1 MNLAFRLLMSAAAF
15 AIAGA
20 PAFAAPAA
28 YTPGDDAHLVGL
40 SAPAF
45 SPDGRTIALVRTV
58 QDVAHDKSVATL
70 ALVDVAT
77 GTLTQPAKKRAGV
90 AQPAYAPDGTRL
102 AFLAEDK
109 QHHRQIDVLTLR
121 TGTLSQLT
129 KTAAGVQQFAW
140 RPDGKALAY
149 VTADPAPKAVAQ
161 HHDFFEITDDDYL
174 TRSDDPPSHLWL
186 VDANGTHSQRLTSGS
201 WSIST
206 SYPPSPPASPLS
218 WSPDGAHL
226 LFGRVPNTHD
236 GDAYRSETAV
246 LDLRTHTVS
255 ALTNRHEFESFAA
268 YAPDGTHVAY
278 LANRDNDPNN
288 ENGVYVSTLRNAE
301 PVEAGTGTL
310 LRAFDRNP
318 FRVQWLNPT
327 TMLVGAHDGT
337 RNALW
342 LLHTNDTLTRVDTG
356 AVAPN
361 QGFWLEAAVAKHG
374 ALAYVG
380 TTTTHP
386 AELYYQSTPTAAPRR
401 LTHVNDLA
409 AARALGKMVALRWTT
424 PNGMQHDGTLTYPA
438 HYVPGKKYPLV
449 LVVHGGPTFASTLT
463 WDSLAQSLAGRGL
476 FVFQPNYRGSDNEGN
491 AYQRAIYMDAGD
503 GPDHDVMAGLAAVEK
518 LGVVDP
524 NKIVVSG
531 WSYGGFMTSWLMTH
545 EHVWKAAF
553 SGAAVNDWVDMYD
566 LGDGNVQ
573 IGFNFKGSPHVGD
586 NLADYRAQSPITYA
600 TQVTCP
606 VLIVSDIGDA
616 RVPVTQSFRM
626 YRTLKDNGKNVRF
639 IGIPVNGHNPSDVV
653 RRIDR
658 ERLWTDWAATAIR

>member
-1 MNLAFRLLMSAAAF
+1 MHQALRLLTIAAAL
-15 AIAGA
+15 AVVSA
-20 PAFAAPAA
+20 PALAIPPV
-28 YTPGDDAHLVGL
+28 YTPADDAHLVGL
-40 SAPAF
+40 SAPTF

-70 ALVDVAT
+70 ALVDVVT
-77 GTLTQPAKKRAGV
+77 GALRQAAHGRVGV
-90 AQPAYAPDGTRL
+90 AQPAYAADGTRL

-109 QHHRQIDVLTLR
+109 RHHRQIEVLSLG
-121 TGTLSQLT
+121 TGILTQLT
-129 KTAAGVQQFAW
+129 KTAEGVQQFAW

-149 VTADPAPKAVAQ
+149 VTADPAPKAIAR

-174 TRSDDPPSHLWL
+174 TRRDDPPSHLWL
-186 VDANGTHSQRLTSGS
+186 VDANGTHARRLTSGR
-201 WSIST
+201 WSVST

-218 WSPDGAHL
+218 WSADGTHL

-246 LDLRTHTVS
+246 LDLRTFAVT
-255 ALTNRHEFESFAA
+255 ALTGRHEFESFAA

-288 ENGVYVSTLRNAE
+288 ENGVYITSLHG
-301 PVEAGTGTL
+301 GTGTL
-310 LRAFDRNP
+310 LRGFDHNP
-318 FRVQWLNPT
+318 FRVQWLTPT
-327 TMLVGAHDGT
+327 TMLVRAHEGT

-342 LLHTNDTLTRVDTG
+342 LLRTDDTITRVDTLV
-356 AVAPN
+356 VAPN

-380 TTTTHP
+380 TTLAHP
-386 AELYYQSTPTAAPRR
+386 AELYYQSTPTGTPRR

-409 AARALGKMVALRWTT
+409 ATHALGKMIALEWTT
-424 PNGMQHDGTLTYPA
+424 SNGMKHDGTLTYPVR
-438 HYVPGKKYPLV
+438 YVPGKKYPLV

-463 WDSLAQSLAGRGL
+463 WDSLAQSFAGRGL
-476 FVFQPNYRGSDNEGN
+476 FVFQPNYRGSDNAGN
-491 AYQRAIYMDAGD
+491 AYQRAIYMDAGE

-518 LGVVDP
+518 LGVVDAS
-524 NKIVVSG
+524 KIVVSG

-626 YRTLKDNGKNVRF
+626 YRTLKDNGKRVRF

-658 ERLWTDWAATAIR
+658 ERLWTDWAAAAVR

>member
-1 MNLAFRLLMSAAAF
+1 MQIVLRLLTTATALAVVS
-15 AIAGA
+15 A
-20 PAFAAPAA
+20 PALAAPPV
-28 YTPGDDAHLVGL
+28 YTPADDAQLVGL

-58 QDVAHDKSVATL
+58 QDVAHDKSVASL

-77 GTLTQPAKKRAGV
+77 GTVTQPAKKRTGV
-90 AQPAYAPDGTRL
+90 AQPAYAADGTRL
-102 AFLAEDK
+102 AFLAEDQ
-109 QHHRQIDVLTLR
+109 QHHRQIDVLNLR
-121 TGTLSQLT
+121 TGAVKQLT
-129 KTAAGVQQFAW
+129 TTAEGVQQFAW
-140 RPDGKALAY
+140 RPDGTALAY
-149 VTADPAPKAVAQ
+149 VTADPAPKALAQ

-186 VDANGTHSQRLTSGS
+186 VGAEGGRPQRLTSGT
-201 WSIST
+201 WSVST

-218 WSPDGAHL
+218 WSPDGTHL

-246 LDLRTHTVS
+246 LDLRTHAVT
-255 ALTNRHEFESFAA
+255 ALTGRHEFESFAA
-268 YAPDGTHVAY
+268 FAPDGAHIAY
-278 LANRDNDPNN
+278 LANRDDDPNN
-288 ENGVYVSTLRNAE
+288 ENGVYVTTLRHAE
-301 PVEAGTGTL
+301 HGEAGRGTL
-310 LRAFDRNP
+310 LRAFDHNT

-342 LLHTNDTLTRVDTG
+342 LLRTDGRSTRIGTD

-361 QGFWLEAAVAKHG
+361 QGFWLEAAVAKQG

-386 AELYYQSTPTAAPRR
+386 AELYYQARPAAAPRR

-409 AARALGKMVALRWTT
+409 VAHALGAMVALTWTT
-424 PNGMQHDGTLTYPA
+424 PNGMEHDGTLTYPA
-438 HYVPGKKYPLV
+438 HYVSGKKYPLV

-463 WDSLAQSLAGRGL
+463 WDSLAQSLAGRGM

-518 LGVVDP
+518 LGVVDE

-573 IGFNFKGSPHVGD
+573 IGFTFKGSPHVGN

-626 YRTLKDNGKNVRF
+626 YRTLKDNGKRVRF
-639 IGIPVNGHNPSDVV
+639 IGIPVNGHNPGDIV

-658 ERLWTDWAATAIR
+658 ERLWADWAANAVR